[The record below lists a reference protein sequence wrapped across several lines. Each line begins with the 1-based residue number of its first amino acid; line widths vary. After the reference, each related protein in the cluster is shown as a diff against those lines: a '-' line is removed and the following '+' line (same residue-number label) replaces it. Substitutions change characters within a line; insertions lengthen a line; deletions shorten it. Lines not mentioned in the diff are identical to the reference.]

1 MLASVALQILPETLD
16 DEQTIKVVDEVI
28 AYMKS
33 TGLECYVAPFETA
46 IEPFETAI
54 EGSDIDQLMD
64 IMKECLHIA
73 GKANNKGVAA
83 FIKVVYRPDG
93 DVLTIEKKVT
103 KHHI

>member
-33 TGLECYVAPFETA
+33 TGLECYVA
-46 IEPFETAI
+46 PFETAI

-103 KHHI
+103 KHHL